1 MGGEPKRWGGATRRL
16 WGSHLAAKAK
26 RRRRRVGAR
35 GILSGARC
43 CTLQS
48 EQFDRRQRRPAFF
61 WRLEHGERRLRKP
74 TRAAVCRLVEE
85 EETGACKGVRWEAAV
100 LQGT

>member
-1 MGGEPKRWGGATRRL
+1 MVGRGRMEAVGLTPCSQGQEEAEKSWGQRYTFWAGR
-16 WGSHLAAKAK
+16 
-26 RRRRRVGAR
+26 
-35 GILSGARC
+35 

-61 WRLEHGERRLRKP
+61 WRREHGERRLRKP